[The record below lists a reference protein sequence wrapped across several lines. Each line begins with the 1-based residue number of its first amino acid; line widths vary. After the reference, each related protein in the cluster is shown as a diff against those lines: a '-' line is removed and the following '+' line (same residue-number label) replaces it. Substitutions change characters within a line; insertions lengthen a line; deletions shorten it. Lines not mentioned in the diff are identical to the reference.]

1 MSISRYSDFFLYR
14 RLLRL
19 AKPYWLH
26 ILGIFLLTLLATPL
40 TLLTPLPLKIAVDSV
55 LGSEPLPAFLKL
67 LLPAALYRSETAL
80 LLLVIVLLLA
90 IALLNQL
97 QTLANLMLRTYTSEK
112 LLLDFRSRLFH
123 HAQRLSL
130 SHHDMKGS
138 SDSLYRIQYDTNAIK
153 YITIEGVIP
162 FISAAFTLVAMLYI
176 IFRLEWQLALV
187 GLTVSPVLFLIAR
200 VYRRN
205 LRRRSRKVK
214 RLESGAMSVV
224 QEVLST
230 LRVVKAFGQEDYEQE
245 RFFHQSNRGIRA
257 KIRLSLAEGGMSVL
271 LGFTTAGGT
280 AAVLFIGVRS
290 VQGGTLTLGE
300 LLLIMS
306 YLAQLYG
313 PLKTISKKIAS
324 LQSHLASAERSMELL
339 DQAPDVPEKPG
350 ARSLRHAKGHIT
362 FQKVS
367 FAYRGSPPVLREI
380 SLDIPAGMRVG
391 LTGRTGT
398 GKTTLTSLLTRFY
411 DPTAGRIL
419 LDGVD
424 LRDYRLADI
433 RRQFSLVLQE
443 TVLFSTSIAENI
455 AYARPHASET
465 EIIEAAKAANVHEF
479 IISLPDG
486 YATPVGERGMRLS
499 GGERQRIGLAR
510 AFLRNTPILLLD
522 EPTSSVDMKTE
533 MVIIEALDRLMKG
546 RTTFMIAH
554 RLTTLKH
561 CDLLLVLENG
571 RLATVESNVPEVIT
585 KAVELGE
592 LDISLSEG

>member
-1 MSISRYSDFFLYR
+1 
-14 RLLRL
+14 LLRL

-26 ILGIFLLTLLATPL
+26 ILGLFLLSLLVTPL

-80 LLLVIVLLLA
+80 LLFSIVLLIA
-90 IALLNQL
+90 IALLTQL
-97 QTLANLMLRTYTSEK
+97 QTLGNLMLRTYTSEK

-130 SHHDMKGS
+130 SHHDMRGS

-162 FISAAFTLVAMLYI
+162 FITAAITLLSMLYI

-205 LRRRSRKVK
+205 LRRKSRKVK
-214 RLESGAMSVV
+214 RLESRAMSVI
-224 QEVLST
+224 QEVLGT

-245 RFFHQSNRGIRA
+245 RFFHQSSRGMRA
-257 KIRLSLAEGGMSVL
+257 KIRLSMAEGGMSVL

-280 AAVLFIGVRS
+280 AAVLLIGVRS
-290 VQGGTLTLGE
+290 VQAGTLTLGE

-306 YLAQLYG
+306 YLAQLYN

-367 FAYRGSPPVLREI
+367 FAYHGSPPVLRDI
-380 SLDIPAGMRVG
+380 SLDIPGGMRVG

-398 GKTTLTSLLTRFY
+398 GKTTLTGLLTRFY

-424 LRDYRLADI
+424 LRDYRLADL
-433 RRQFSLVLQE
+433 RRQFSIVLQE

-465 EIIEAAKAANVHEF
+465 EIIEAAKAANIHEF

-510 AFLRNTPILLLD
+510 AFLRNAPILLLD

-533 MVIIEALDRLMKG
+533 TAIMEALERLMKG

-571 RLATVESNVPEVIT
+571 HLAIVESNVPEVIT

-592 LDISLSEG
+592 LDISLSER